1 MGSRERVAEYL
12 LKSGAS
18 YELREFGE
26 STKNSVLAAQ
36 ALGCEVAEIAKSVV
50 FLASRPAVV
59 VVSGDRRVSVPK
71 LSKFI
76 GEARIATADEV
87 RDRTGFPIGGVP
99 PFPTGTGWL
108 SCLTSPSRGSAPSGR
123 QRGRRT
129 PCSGWT
135 RRISSAWSE
144 GPLRRLRIVYR
155 EEVRSHRDVPA
166 RKAIEM
172 GRGDDTRVPFRRSG

>member
-12 LKSGAS
+12 LKSGAM

-36 ALGCEVAEIAKSVV
+36 ALGCGVAEIAKSVV

-71 LSKFI
+71 LSKVI
-76 GEARIATADEV
+76 GEARIATPDEV

-99 PFPTGTGWL
+99 PFPHGDGVAVL
-108 SCLTSPSRGSAPSGR
+108 PDVSLTRFRSVWAAAGAPNAVFRMDPADIIRLVGS
-123 QRGRRT
+123 
-129 PCSGWT
+129 
-135 RRISSAWSE
+135 
-144 GPLRRLRIVYR
+144 GPF
-155 EEVRSHRDVPA
+155 DVC
-166 RKAIEM
+166 E
-172 GRGDDTRVPFRRSG
+172 